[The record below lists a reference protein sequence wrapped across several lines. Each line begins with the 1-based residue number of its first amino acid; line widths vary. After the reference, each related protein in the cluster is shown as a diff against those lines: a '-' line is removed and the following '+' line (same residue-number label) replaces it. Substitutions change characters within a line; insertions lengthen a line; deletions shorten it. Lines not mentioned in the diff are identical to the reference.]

1 MEPAFTPRREFI
13 KQEPAQAY
21 QFALL
26 ALSSANCI
34 RLYAFSLSA
43 VAALRRLFDGNHLIL
58 SFREDA
64 AQNMCEFALDGKP
77 WANPKS
83 VPTERLL
90 VDIIAVVYQC
100 GYTYLSTIDYGRE
113 VDDRLAMTFARPAT
127 LLSNPS
133 SPRSPVSPS
142 SALKNDSSTGS
153 LPDASKTSR
162 VPFAISFS
170 SVTVMRVIAP
180 PLHLTPAILQSVR
193 ASWPRGVVAEKKVGD
208 NSYEFKLKGYK
219 CKCCPKVIIFLTH
232 HRTNF
237 SGFQQDTFATDS
249 LTHILSLLT
258 SLDSHSFTLLT
269 SISLTNRSRV
279 KDLWIFTGP
288 TPQVEDTPAQSLVD
302 TSGPLLTTSPFTTPF
317 AAETSFSSSPQ
328 SHHRKVATEPHPSVL
343 HSPPLQH
350 TRAATDNPLPPRF
363 APSQPHVLRKPAPRA
378 QVPVSVIQDS
388 DVPEDT
394 LPLRTHMPSTI
405 SAGVENMTG
414 IGTSPNILYS
424 ASPFEAGGK
433 ANSTPISLAP
443 RSGDST
449 SPALP
454 SPQKPT
460 FSETGVPKQHTSADS
475 HSPPLLGIGTFRD
488 SALSAQSDMSYE
500 IPIKWTGP
508 VKEEPNTKSERS
520 KPRPN
525 PLSTSP
531 MFPGGWQPTP
541 IEERG
546 EDELG
551 LQRTLSHN
559 GRQPVTTPVHE
570 IGSRVESSDI
580 VKSDISL
587 RKSEAALVRII
598 QDTSPPPSLP
608 NQESSPRKEPQNAAT
623 GGGQGW
629 VLVNVENT
637 NNPSPTVGPEGPP
650 SDVLGVRSREPMQ
663 GSPPS
668 GPGPS
673 PMENSPA
680 AAKAIVIIDAM
691 DSKHKKSQSTSNA
704 KDNRE
709 GSSGVKRFFS
719 LNKKNS
725 VRESPLFHGPRI

>member
-43 VAALRRLFDGNHLIL
+43 VAALRRLFDGNDLIL

-64 AQNMCEFALDGKP
+64 VQNMCEFALDGKP

-113 VDDRLAMTFARPAT
+113 VDDRLAMTFARPTT

-133 SPRSPVSPS
+133 SPRSPVPPS

-153 LPDASKTSR
+153 LPDTSKTSR

-219 CKCCPKVIIFLTH
+219 CKVLPQSH
-232 HRTNF
+232 HFPHSPPYQFF

-288 TPQVEDTPAQSLVD
+288 TPQVEDISGQSLVD
-302 TSGPLLTTSPFTTPF
+302 TSGPTHTTSPSTTPF

-328 SHHRKVATEPHPSVL
+328 SHHRKVATDPLPTIL
-343 HSPPLQH
+343 HSPSLQH
-350 TRAATDNPLPPRF
+350 TRAATENPLPPRF

-388 DVPEDT
+388 DVSEDT

-405 SAGVENMTG
+405 STGVENMTG

-460 FSETGVPKQHTSADS
+460 FSDTGVPKQHTSADS
-475 HSPPLLGIGTFRD
+475 HSPPLLGIGAFRD

-508 VKEEPNTKSERS
+508 VKEEPNTKLERS
-520 KPRPN
+520 KPKPN
-525 PLSTSP
+525 PLSSSP

-559 GRQPVTTPVHE
+559 GRPPVTPPIHE

-587 RKSEAALVRII
+587 RRSEAALVRII
-598 QDTSPPPSLP
+598 QDTSPPLSSP
-608 NQESSPRKEPQNAAT
+608 NLESSQRKEPQIAAT

-637 NNPSPTVGPEGPP
+637 NNPSSTVGPEGPP
-650 SDVLGVRSREPMQ
+650 SDVLGVRS
-663 GSPPS
+663 PS
-668 GPGPS
+668 VHRGRARLPWRILLPLQRRSSSLTPWIPS
-673 PMENSPA
+673 TRNRSQPRMPKITEKA
-680 AAKAIVIIDAM
+680 AQV
-691 DSKHKKSQSTSNA
+691 
-704 KDNRE
+704 
-709 GSSGVKRFFS
+709 
-719 LNKKNS
+719 
-725 VRESPLFHGPRI
+725 